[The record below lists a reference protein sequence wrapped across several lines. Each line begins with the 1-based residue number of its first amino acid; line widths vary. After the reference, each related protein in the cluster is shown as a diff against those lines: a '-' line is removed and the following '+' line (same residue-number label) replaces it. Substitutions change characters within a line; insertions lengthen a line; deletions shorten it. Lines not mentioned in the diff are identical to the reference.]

1 MTKNPDLDIPVSVS
15 DYVKITSYNGENEP
29 TSVIARISR
38 ISHVKLRGTIA
49 VFEIQPNDRHSS
61 PPEVVIPLRRISNTG
76 FADLPLRLPNRNG
89 WDYFQRLS
97 SEDVPDEIKTR
108 FSH

>member
-1 MTKNPDLDIPVSVS
+1 MIALF
-15 DYVKITSYNGENEP
+15 P
-29 TSVIARISR
+29 TRSCY
-38 ISHVKLRGTIA
+38 TTYT
-49 VFEIQPNDRHSS
+49 
-61 PPEVVIPLRRISNTG
+61 ISNTG